1 MTLDALMTAASD
13 YAANVDRLFWLLVVI
28 SGLITLLVLALVV
41 TFIIRYRRDS
51 AVHRGE
57 LPPTLKHEV
66 EIGWTAATL
75 FLFLFIFWWADTAHL
90 EALTPPADA
99 LEIHV
104 VGKQWM
110 WRFQHPNGAREID
123 TLHVPTQTPVRLAMT
138 SEDVIHD
145 LYLPALRL
153 KQDILPGRTTYLWFT
168 ATKTG
173 TFWLT
178 CAEFCG
184 TDHSRMGGKLV
195 ILSPEDYARW
205 SAAQP
210 EGDDLAHEGEAL
222 FRTLG
227 CSGCHTPGASVHAPD
242 LHGVYGRLVHLSD
255 GRTVKADE
263 AYLRDSILLPRKD
276 VVAGFEPIMPSFAG
290 VATEGDLIKLVAYLK
305 SLGSATTERGAQP
318 SLRRGAQP

>member
-1 MTLDALMTAASD
+1 MTLDQFVTAASD
-13 YAANVDRLFWLLVVI
+13 YARDVDRLFWLLVVI
-28 SGLITLLVLALVV
+28 SGLITLLVTALVAIFV
-41 TFIIRYRRDS
+41 IRYRRGS
-51 AVHRGE
+51 TVHRGE
-57 LPPTLKHEV
+57 LPPALKHEV

-123 TLHVPTQTPVRLAMT
+123 TLHVPAQTPVRLAMT
-138 SEDVIHD
+138 SEDAIHD

-153 KQDILPGRTTYLWFT
+153 KQDILPGRTTFLWFT
-168 ATKTG
+168 ANKTG

-195 ILSPEDYARW
+195 IMPPEDYARW

-210 EGDDLAHEGEAL
+210 QGDDLAHQGEAL

-227 CSGCHTPGASVHAPD
+227 CSGCHAPGASVRAPD
-242 LHGVYGRLVHLSD
+242 LHGVYGRLVHLAD

-318 SLRRGAQP
+318 GVQPGARP